1 MLMNNENKKEYLV
14 RDPVCGMKI
23 EPDDAVDVT
32 IYKGKIYY
40 FCAHSC
46 SKKFN
51 EQPDRFINNSPE
63 PEKQTE

>member
-14 RDPVCGMKI
+14 RDPVCGMRI
-23 EPDDAVDVT
+23 NPDDAVDVT

-46 SKKFN
+46 CKKFN
-51 EQPDRFINNSPE
+51 EQPDRFTNNNPVQ
-63 PEKQTE
+63 EKQTE